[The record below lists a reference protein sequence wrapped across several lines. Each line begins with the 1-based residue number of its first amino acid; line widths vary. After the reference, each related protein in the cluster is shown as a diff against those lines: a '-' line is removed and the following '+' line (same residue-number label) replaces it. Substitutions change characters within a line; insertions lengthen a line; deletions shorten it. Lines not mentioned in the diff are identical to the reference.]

1 MEGKISDAMRPLRS
15 QRGKLICALLV
26 DYALLVQDELFEAF
40 GAVAGEEGDGRDWRV
55 MGDLL

>member
-1 MEGKISDAMRPLRS
+1 MRPLRS